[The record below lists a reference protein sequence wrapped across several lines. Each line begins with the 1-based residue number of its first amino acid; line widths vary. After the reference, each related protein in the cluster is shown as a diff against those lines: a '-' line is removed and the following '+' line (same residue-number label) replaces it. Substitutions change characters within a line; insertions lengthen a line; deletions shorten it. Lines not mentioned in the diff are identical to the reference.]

1 MKTYRLSD
9 IYKRSFLLL
18 PLVIGLGF
26 LLVNIFLEMTASK
39 YMALEQTKK
48 YEESIKVRIQDEV
61 QQAMTIVNYY
71 YQTAT
76 TYQSEEDVKNQVVL
90 LLEQLAS
97 SDVGYFFAA
106 DYYGNTMIGPAKGK
120 NVYTIEDKNGL
131 KVVQELIHTAKAGG
145 GYVQYVMPPIEG
157 VEQAPKISYVLP
169 FEPYEWYIGAGVLLS
184 EIQIIEEKIL
194 QDSYN
199 KTKNVM
205 IVMGL
210 VIMINMILLAFVN
223 SRLYRKISQQ
233 IHKIYIYL
241 NDVSIQDIS
250 LDTSNISIDEIK
262 RIGDYASEMV
272 QKRVNDQN
280 LLTNQ
285 YKQLQMI
292 ASDLETSNASLEEEI
307 YEHSQALAKLKKSQE
322 NTEYLSYHDQLTG
335 IYNRRF
341 FDEQLIRIDTVRNL
355 PLAVA
360 MIDVNGLKLTNDAF
374 GHQAGDTL
382 LKFIADVI
390 VRQINQETDF
400 VARIGGD
407 EFVFIC
413 PCTNQEKIE
422 TIVKKIYSLVQEAEI
437 LHSIVSVS
445 IGWEIKANWNQT
457 IIDVFNQA
465 EEHMYRKKLIES
477 QSMRN
482 QTVKAI
488 VKTLNEKNNREKVH
502 SDQVSYLCKLMGEAM
517 EMDYEAIKMLETTG
531 LLHDIGKITI
541 DDKILNKEGKLTNEE
556 YFQIK
561 KHPESS
567 YQILKSID
575 AYAGLAES
583 ALSHHERWDG
593 SGYPRGLKEEEI
605 PLIARIITIADSYE
619 AMTANRSYRNAQS
632 KEYALSELKKYAGTQ
647 FDPKLVSIF
656 EEKVYPNL

>member
-1 MKTYRLSD
+1 
-9 IYKRSFLLL
+9 
-18 PLVIGLGF
+18 
-26 LLVNIFLEMTASK
+26 
-39 YMALEQTKK
+39 
-48 YEESIKVRIQDEV
+48 
-61 QQAMTIVNYY
+61 
-71 YQTAT
+71 
-76 TYQSEEDVKNQVVL
+76 
-90 LLEQLAS
+90 
-97 SDVGYFFAA
+97 
-106 DYYGNTMIGPAKGK
+106 
-120 NVYTIEDKNGL
+120 
-131 KVVQELIHTAKAGG
+131 
-145 GYVQYVMPPIEG
+145 
-157 VEQAPKISYVLP
+157 
-169 FEPYEWYIGAGVLLS
+169 
-184 EIQIIEEKIL
+184 
-194 QDSYN
+194 
-199 KTKNVM
+199 M

>member
-26 LLVNIFLEMTASK
+26 LLVNILLEMTTSK

-250 LDTSNISIDEIK
+250 LDTSNITIDEIK